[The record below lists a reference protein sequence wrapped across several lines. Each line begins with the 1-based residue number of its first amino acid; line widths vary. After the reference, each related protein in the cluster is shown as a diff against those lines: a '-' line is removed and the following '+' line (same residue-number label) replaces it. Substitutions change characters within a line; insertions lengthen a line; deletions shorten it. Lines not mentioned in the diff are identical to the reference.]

1 MRQKSTAAAAHSEYV
16 PELGPHPPYR
26 IEASSAD
33 ARLLN
38 ATMLQGE
45 SWPRHEEISS
55 DRESDL
61 DDVIA
66 KPWGHEYRIYCD
78 PFFDVWRLTIE
89 PGRSTSEHCHPR
101 KSTALIC
108 LAGSG
113 RLRLLAGA
121 YTLGAGDLVQIGRGV
136 FHRTENTGGEPLE
149 LIEVEVPRNKFD
161 LVRAEDSYGRRAS
174 PYTDPISGEIT
185 VPPMLSTP
193 LIDNA
198 RYRRSCATGRSRF
211 EVVSGHELLDRRDAG
226 LYGALSLATSSALND
241 TITLL
246 LSTAMW
252 PHTIDRHGVY
262 FTISNDAQP
271 WRRAS
276 PAAGRDGCKT
286 WFSRSHDPSAT
297 G

>member
-1 MRQKSTAAAAHSEYV
+1 MRQKSTSTAAHSEYV

-33 ARLLN
+33 ARLLSE
-38 ATMLQGE
+38 TMLQAE
-45 SWPRHEEISS
+45 SWPRYEEIAG
-55 DRESDL
+55 DCDFEL

-78 PFFDVWRLTIE
+78 AFFDVWRLTIE
-89 PGRSTSEHCHPR
+89 PGYSTSEHCHPR

-108 LAGSG
+108 LSGSG

-121 YTLGAGDLVQIGRGV
+121 YTVSAGDLVQIGRGV
-136 FHRTENTGGEPLE
+136 FHLTENTGSEPLE

-174 PYTDPISGEIT
+174 PYTDPTSSEIA
-185 VPPMLSTP
+185 VPAMVSTP
-193 LIDNA
+193 LIDSA

-211 EVVSGHELLDRRDAG
+211 EVVSGHELLRRRDAT
-226 LYGALSLATSSALND
+226 LYAALSLATSSALSD

-262 FTISNDAQP
+262 FTISSFAQP
-271 WRRAS
+271 WRKPSAD
-276 PAAGRDGCKT
+276 AGQDNFKT
-286 WFSRSHDPSAT
+286 WFSRSHDPST
-297 G
+297 ID